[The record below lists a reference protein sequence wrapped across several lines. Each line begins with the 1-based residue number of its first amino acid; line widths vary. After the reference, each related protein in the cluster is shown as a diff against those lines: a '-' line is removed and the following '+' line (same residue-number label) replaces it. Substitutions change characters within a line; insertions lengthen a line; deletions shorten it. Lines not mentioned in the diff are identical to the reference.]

1 MHSHFPQLGIFYVIN
16 EDLYME
22 SIQTIEGEDWG
33 GIQNV
38 SKRAHAILGGTDETA
53 QPTEAPCV

>member
-33 GIQNV
+33 GN
-38 SKRAHAILGGTDETA
+38 SKRIQTGT
-53 QPTEAPCV
+53 CNIGWY